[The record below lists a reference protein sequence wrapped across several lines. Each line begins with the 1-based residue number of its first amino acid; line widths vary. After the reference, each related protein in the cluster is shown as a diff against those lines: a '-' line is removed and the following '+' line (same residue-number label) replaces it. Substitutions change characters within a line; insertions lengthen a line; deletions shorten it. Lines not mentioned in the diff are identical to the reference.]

1 MGTDKRNSLRVYELK
16 VKVEK
21 INVYR
26 VFAEDE
32 ADLNKKWE
40 SGEVTM
46 NDNEDITKS
55 CSSFVEPLHVE
66 NVTTSKSTFRNITN
80 EHKKSRT
87 SIK

>member
-1 MGTDKRNSLRVYELK
+1 MATDNRNSLRVYELK

-46 NDNEDITKS
+46 NDNENITNS
-55 CSSFVEPLHVE
+55 CSSFVEPLRVE

-80 EHKKSRT
+80 EYKKSRT

>member
-1 MGTDKRNSLRVYELK
+1 MATDKRNSLRVYELK

-46 NDNEDITKS
+46 NDNENITNS
-55 CSSFVEPLHVE
+55 CSSFVEPHRVE

-80 EHKKSRT
+80 EYKKSRT

>member
-1 MGTDKRNSLRVYELK
+1 MATDKRNSLRVYELK

-32 ADLNKKWE
+32 ADINKKWE

-46 NDNEDITKS
+46 NDNENITNS
-55 CSSFVEPLHVE
+55 CSSFVEPLRVE

-80 EHKKSRT
+80 EYKKSRT

>member
-1 MGTDKRNSLRVYELK
+1 MGTDKRDSLRVYELK

-66 NVTTSKSTFRNITN
+66 NVTTSKSTFRNITD
-80 EHKKSRT
+80 EYKKSRAST
-87 SIK
+87 K

>member
-1 MGTDKRNSLRVYELK
+1 MATDKRNSLRVYDLK

-46 NDNEDITKS
+46 NDNENITNS
-55 CSSFVEPLHVE
+55 CSSFVEPLRVE

-80 EHKKSRT
+80 EYKKSRT

>member
-1 MGTDKRNSLRVYELK
+1 MATDKRNSLRVYELK

-46 NDNEDITKS
+46 NDNENITNS
-55 CSSFVEPLHVE
+55 CSSFVAPLRVE

-80 EHKKSRT
+80 EYKKSRT